1 MIVRRLVLWV
11 SLLLAANQALAA
23 SFCSDFQRR
32 LIGIAPAVCQR
43 ADLTPSDA
51 RSVRGR
57 PLYVTDVRG
66 GEPRLRALVI
76 GGIHGDELSSTA
88 LALKW
93 IELARLTPAQ
103 TEWRFVPALNPDG
116 LLNQPGRR
124 TNANGVDLNRNFPTK
139 NWAAEAPVYWE
150 QRTRRDPRRWPGRA
164 PLSEPET
171 KFLMRQVDEFRPDL
185 IISIHAPY
193 GVLDFDGPTVPP
205 SRLGRLYLDRV
216 GIFPGSLGHFA
227 GVDRNIPVVTI
238 ELSHHLRAPVDAEVR
253 QMWLDLQRWI
263 SERGMERLT
272 GSQSS

>member
-1 MIVRRLVLWV
+1 MSRFIL
-11 SLLLAANQALAA
+11 SLCMALLTTQ
-23 SFCSDFQRR
+23 SFGGGFCLDFQRR
-32 LIGIAPAVCQR
+32 LVGVLPQACQR
-43 ADLTPSDA
+43 ADLSASEA

-57 PLYVTDVRG
+57 VLYMTDVRVA
-66 GEPRLRALVI
+66 EPRLRALVI

-116 LLNQPGRR
+116 LLTQPGKR

-139 NWAAEAPVYWE
+139 NWASEAPVYWE
-150 QRTRRDPRRWPGRA
+150 QRTRRDPRRWPGRI

-171 KFLMRQVDEFRPDL
+171 KFLMRQVDEFRPDV

-193 GVLDFDGPTVPP
+193 GVLDFDGPTVAP

-216 GIFPGSLGHFA
+216 GIFPGSLGNFA

-238 ELSHHLRAPVDAEVR
+238 ELPHHLRTPVDAEVR

-263 SERGMERLT
+263 SERGMERLI
-272 GSQSS
+272 GAQSS

>member
-1 MIVRRLVLWV
+1 VSRLVLWV
-11 SLLLAANQALAA
+11 FLLVATNQALAA

-43 ADLTPSDA
+43 ADLKASEA

-57 PLYVTDVRG
+57 PLYVTDVRT
-66 GEPRLRALVI
+66 GEPKLRALVI

-116 LLNQPGRR
+116 LLTQPGRR

-139 NWAAEAPVYWE
+139 NWATEAPVYWE
-150 QRTRRDPRRWPGRA
+150 QRTRRDPRRWPGRS

-193 GVLDFDGPTVPP
+193 GVLDFDGPTLPP

-272 GSQSS
+272 GAQPS

>member
-1 MIVRRLVLWV
+1 MSRFVLSLCMALVTI
-11 SLLLAANQALAA
+11 QAFGGG
-23 SFCSDFQRR
+23 FCSDFQRR
-32 LIGIAPAVCQR
+32 LVGVLPQSCQR
-43 ADLTPSDA
+43 ADLSASDA

-57 PLYVTDVRG
+57 ALYMTDVRVA
-66 GEPRLRALVI
+66 EPRLRALVI

-116 LLNQPGRR
+116 LLTQPGKR

-139 NWAAEAPVYWE
+139 NWASEAPIYWE
-150 QRTRRDPRRWPGRA
+150 QRTRRDPRRWPGRI

-171 KFLMRQVDEFRPDL
+171 KFLMRQVDEYRPDV

-193 GVLDFDGPTVPP
+193 GVLDFDGPTVAP

-216 GIFPGSLGHFA
+216 GIFPGSLGNFA

-238 ELSHHLRAPVDAEVR
+238 ELPHHLRTPVDAEVR

-272 GSQSS
+272 GAHAS